1 MSSTATTQ
9 AIAHDPAATQTFE
22 HTMSSLKDGVAQATS
37 GLEQAQTTIRTQVEK
52 AMKTTEE
59 LISFNQGNFEA
70 VSRASQIFASGL
82 QDMTQFFAATAKA
95 SMDETLNAYKAMS
108 ASKSIKEAMELQ
120 SKLAR
125 SLIEKAVSHNSHLAD
140 TSMKLSE
147 QTLAP
152 ITARLSLAAE
162 TFGRVV

>member
-1 MSSTATTQ
+1 
-9 AIAHDPAATQTFE
+9 
-22 HTMSSLKDGVAQATS
+22 
-37 GLEQAQTTIRTQVEK
+37 
-52 AMKTTEE
+52 
-59 LISFNQGNFEA
+59 
-70 VSRASQIFASGL
+70 
-82 QDMTQFFAATAKA
+82 
-95 SMDETLNAYKAMS
+95 MDETLNAYKAMS